1 MSSSSF
7 SSSSASSS
15 YLSWDG
21 ATRRPCLSS
30 GALPLPSRELEKRLF
45 HMLQRCRTTVQLLQ
59 LHAQVV
65 INGFSQKN
73 FIIVK
78 LLSSCIA
85 AGDLARASRVVRW
98 LERPSTTVLNQIIRG
113 YSRSAKPEKS
123 LLLYKRWC
131 TMRTRGVV
139 ASEAALP
146 QPNSYTYSFLLVSCT
161 RPHFSREGKQVHAS
175 VVSSGFDAS
184 IFVQT
189 NLVNM
194 YAVAATGWEEDA
206 IISARRVFDDMPHR
220 NIVTWNVIIAA
231 HLRCRDVALA
241 FQLFRST
248 PEKDAFTW
256 TTMIGGCAQTGRPER
271 ALALFEEMQMANV
284 GADEVTLVAVLSACA
299 QLGNLD
305 LGRRIHA
312 YVGGRSR
319 DQAWRERGL
328 LSLDNSLIHMYATCG
343 AVDEAYSV
351 FSGMPRRDTVSWNT
365 MMMGLATHGRAGEV
379 MDVFRRMPKTDAA
392 VERPDGVTLLAVLC
406 ACNHTGRIDEG
417 LRCFEHMTG
426 VRSLRPAIEHYGC
439 LVDMLSRAGLLE
451 EARELIGMMPMPPN
465 DVVWGSLV
473 KSCCLRIDETL
484 AGGVVDRLIEL
495 NPGRAG
501 GHMVVLSNMHVTAR
515 RWEDALR
522 LRQSMRKRGIRKPP
536 GSSRIQVCA

>member
-1 MSSSSF
+1 
-7 SSSSASSS
+7 
-15 YLSWDG
+15 
-21 ATRRPCLSS
+21 
-30 GALPLPSRELEKRLF
+30 
-45 HMLQRCRTTVQLLQ
+45 MLQRCRTTRQLLQ
-59 LHAQVV
+59 LHAQVA

-85 AGDLARASRVVRW
+85 VGDLARASLVVRW

-113 YSRSAKPEKS
+113 YSRSAEPQES
-123 LLLYKRWC
+123 LLLYRRWC
-131 TMRTRGVV
+131 AMRTRGVA
-139 ASEAALP
+139 ASEAASP
-146 QPNSYTYSFLLVSCT
+146 QPNSYTYSFLLVTCT
-161 RPHFSREGKQVHAS
+161 RPLFSREGKQVHAR
-175 VVSSGFDAS
+175 VVSSGFEAS

-206 IISARRVFDDMPHR
+206 MVSARRIFDDMPHR
-220 NIVTWNVIIAA
+220 NIVTWNVMLAA

-241 FQLFRST
+241 FQLFRSM
-248 PEKDAFTW
+248 PERDAFTW
-256 TTMIGGCAQTGRPER
+256 TTMIAGCAQTGRPER
-271 ALALFEEMQMANV
+271 ALALFEEMQMADV

-299 QLGNLD
+299 ELGDLD

-312 YVGGRSR
+312 YAGGRSR
-319 DQAWRERGL
+319 DQARRTRG
-328 LSLDNSLIHMYATCG
+328 LSLDNSLIHMYAKCG

-351 FSGMPRRDTVSWNT
+351 FWGMPRRDTISWNT

-392 VERPDGVTLLAVLC
+392 GELPDGVTLLAVLC

-426 VRSLRPAIEHYGC
+426 SPSLRPTIEHYGC

-451 EARELIGMMPMPPN
+451 EARELIGMMPMSPN

-473 KSCCLRIDETL
+473 RSCCLRIDEKL
-484 AGGVVDRLIEL
+484 AGGLVERLTEL

-501 GHMVVLSNMHVTAR
+501 GHLVVLSNMHEAAR

-522 LRQSMRKRGIRKPP
+522 LRQRMRETGIRKSP
-536 GSSRIQVCA
+536 GYSRIQVCS